1 MISHDYTG
9 TPIQGINDTLTT
21 STPLPYGYV
30 QTLGGVAT
38 FVRFTD
44 DFVDQLLGK
53 VVAPYNSMVI
63 NKAVWSLADPTAENF
78 NQAPSRIGSYSD
90 YRKFTGIPDYDY
102 TYETSSGTSLIY
114 GGYLDRTNGN
124 YATDITIFLQKLIAK
139 PDSAPRTMTLGP
151 GGDLLAE
158 FKQVK
163 LKTGASDPPLRVI
176 VAYTLVK

>member
-1 MISHDYTG
+1 
-9 TPIQGINDTLTT
+9 
-21 STPLPYGYV
+21 
-30 QTLGGVAT
+30 
-38 FVRFTD
+38 
-44 DFVDQLLGK
+44 
-53 VVAPYNSMVI
+53 MVI
-63 NKAVWSLADPTAENF
+63 NKASLVWSLADPTAENF

-124 YATDITIFLQKLIAK
+124 YATDITIFLQKLIAE